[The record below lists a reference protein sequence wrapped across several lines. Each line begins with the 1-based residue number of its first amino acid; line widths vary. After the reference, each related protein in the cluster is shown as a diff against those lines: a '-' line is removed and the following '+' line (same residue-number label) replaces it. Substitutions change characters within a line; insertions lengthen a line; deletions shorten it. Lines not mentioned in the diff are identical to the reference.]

1 MSSPI
6 HRQVLSLKKPIWVFR
21 LEQKIAEQDQ
31 RIRVLEDA
39 LEDATIENKK
49 LQASIQPIPVPSET
63 CQSSSPQFKIS
74 L

>member
-6 HRQVLSLKKPIWVFR
+6 HRQVLTPKKPIWVFR
-21 LEQKIAEQDQ
+21 LEHKIAAQDE
-31 RIRVLEDA
+31 RIKILEDA

-49 LQASIQPIPVPSET
+49 LRESIPVPST
-63 CQSSSPQFKIS
+63 TGQSEGSPQFKMS